1 MQKKGNTVQISYFIK
16 FAQKSNLVPRA
27 ISGGGA
33 NQQYVF
39 GLSRFIGLHEFPL
52 NTRSSGSN
60 RTCCPAIPV
69 LRSNQLSYRVQLLSS
84 ARSCIYTNSG
94 VRVVIATYHRSDL
107 CQVAMPTTSIL
118 I

>member
-1 MQKKGNTVQISYFIK
+1 MRHGTDTANMRHGTDT
-16 FAQKSNLVPRA
+16 A
-27 ISGGGA
+27 I
-33 NQQYVF
+33 
-39 GLSRFIGLHEFPL
+39 LW
-52 NTRSSGSN
+52 
-60 RTCCPAIPV
+60 
-69 LRSNQLSYRVQLLSS
+69 SNQLSYRVQLLSS